1 MQMRKFIKRTLI
13 FNRWVSLLYFAAF
26 ALIALLTIFGIRM
39 HGMEQIWQHNYEAAS
54 YRYEAFINGTSGVL
68 IQQDELPKPNVGI
81 FGAPLQITVG
91 HDELYPISG
100 CLIISINE
108 DFQEELSW
116 GNYPTEEEYSSNP
129 CVVIGPGLKSRMY
142 QIDGENYID
151 LFDRIP
157 CRVTGI
163 FKPITVER
171 IDERFYLFWNQ
182 IPDDVYEELFL
193 GGANN
198 FYYIDSMQSIPED
211 ELLPLYNLMEEKAE
225 EKNETTGS
233 TNLTYFDDG
242 SYTTTGY
249 KTDQPAAEF
258 MKTMFYWVMCIFAAV
273 SMLLLSYFWTL
284 YQNKKW
290 VIQFLCG
297 MSAVRIAAESLLSY
311 FFYELLGFGLVYG
324 VYFVILLF
332 QNGVSEFAQMLYACR
347 GLIAAL
353 FLTTPLVV
361 GILPFVK
368 LLRMQRSL
376 AVHLKKS

>member
-1 MQMRKFIKRTLI
+1 
-13 FNRWVSLLYFAAF
+13 
-26 ALIALLTIFGIRM
+26 M

-54 YRYEAFINGTSGVL
+54 YQYAATCAGSNGIL
-68 IQQDELPKPNVGI
+68 IQQDELPEISTGI
-81 FGAPLQITVG
+81 FCAPLQLTVG
-91 HDELYPISG
+91 HDEVYPIASL
-100 CLIISINE
+100 LIISVHE

-171 IDERFYLFWNQ
+171 NDERFYLFWNQ
-182 IPDDVYEELFL
+182 IPDDVYEELYL
-193 GGANN
+193 GCAFNTY
-198 FYYIDSMQSIPED
+198 FIYSMQPIPED
-211 ELLPLYNLMEEKAE
+211 ELLPLYNLMEEKTE

-242 SYTTTGY
+242 GYASTGY
-249 KTDQPAAEF
+249 KTDQPVADF
-258 MKTMFYWVMCIFAAV
+258 MTGLLYCIICIFAAV

-297 MSAVRIAAESLLSY
+297 MGAVRIAAESLLSY

-324 VYFVILLF
+324 IYFVILLF
-332 QNGVSEFAQMLYACR
+332 QKGVSEFAQMLYACR

>member
-1 MQMRKFIKRTLI
+1 
-13 FNRWVSLLYFAAF
+13 
-26 ALIALLTIFGIRM
+26 
-39 HGMEQIWQHNYEAAS
+39 MEQIWQNNYETAF
-54 YRYEAFINGTSGVL
+54 YQYEATCDGFVGIL
-68 IQQDELPKPNVGI
+68 IQQDELPETSVGI
-81 FGAPLQITVG
+81 FYAPLQLTVG
-91 HDELYPISG
+91 HDEVYPIASL
-100 CLIISINE
+100 LIISVHE
-108 DFQEELSW
+108 EFQEELSW

-129 CVVIGPGLKSRMY
+129 CVVIGPGLKNRMY

-171 IDERFYLFWNQ
+171 NDERFYLFWKQ
-182 IPDDVYEELFL
+182 IPEDVYEELFL
-193 GGANN
+193 GGNRN
-198 FYYIDSMQSIPED
+198 CYSIYSMQPIPED
-211 ELLPLYNLMEEKAE
+211 ELLPLYNLMEEKTE
-225 EKNETTGS
+225 EKYGVTGY
-233 TNLTYFDDG
+233 TELTYYEDG
-242 SYTTTGY
+242 RVSIGY
-249 KTDQPAAEF
+249 KTDQPVADF
-258 MKTMFYWVMCIFAAV
+258 MKAVFYWIICIFVTV

-290 VIQFLCG
+290 VVQFLCG

-311 FFYELLGFGLVYG
+311 FFYELLGFGLVFG
-324 VYFVILLF
+324 VYFVVLLF

-376 AVHLKKS
+376 AVHLQER